1 MLSVGRREDGRQGLG
16 FGGGG
21 MDEDNELEEGE
32 ACSGQ
37 EDDPS
42 IDPDALSYIDEKIQ
56 DVLGHFQK
64 DFEAGVSAENLGAKF
79 GGYGSFLPT
88 HQRSPSILC
97 QPRSPQKLPNQN
109 VTRSPYK
116 STVEVTNQDNSVT
129 MSSPFPRNNTVAV
142 SLLDNSYK
150 TDSCVNK
157 PNVQEPSSECSSFN
171 KTTNGTDHKTLKVRI
186 KMVDNNLARN
196 NAAIYSGLGLD
207 YSPSSSFEDSPDG
220 NEGVFP
226 GFRDLSDES
235 PGTIIQQVMT
245 CFAVPGGFLL
255 SPLQDN
261 LFHLTEKDIS
271 YIKQSKRHKSYKG
284 LPETTIDFADST
296 THSREVKGQM
306 KQTKARGLKGR
317 PSEIKDSEGKDNITF
332 GKEIESET
340 HSGREPTSSS
350 FNMPASSISKNAI
363 KEARPIVGN
372 AVKIDTKL
380 LDQPSEMKKT
390 SLKDQS
396 SFTGS
401 VKELFESTPNNDIDN
416 SGNEVMNSRGQL
428 NAKVSMSKKALEER
442 NKDYLKDKK
451 SDLQRERRSN
461 IEKDLDIT
469 DTHSSGHKRS
479 NEQVSV
485 LTDRF
490 KPGSSPSRERI
501 LQQKEQRS
509 DRKKKL
515 KVSHTNS
522 EPFGEILKD
531 NVSGNV
537 IATTKEKKKASHSKA
552 DNAQKKSKVLKPRKD
567 LSGSSFSESHGN
579 VIWDVKAEEFENG
592 VGLLNRSKG
601 KQKAVKCKHEKKPIV
616 STQASKEM
624 SGCNKV
630 EDTPISGAFVIEP
643 ILAPLA
649 CNAPVTDATVAPQ
662 PPVVIEEHWVCCDIC
677 QKWRLLPYGTNPG
690 HLPTKWQCK
699 LLSWLPG
706 MNRCDV
712 SEEETTNA
720 LHALYLAPAPEN
732 GASLEGRDVAAPS
745 ASLTSG
751 VRLGQ
756 NLELHVQNVPITE
769 KKKSALKDASSIPT
783 HSTPTQIPNFVKKDE
798 QAFVKSRSS
807 NDTNLYLHSEI
818 DSSSK
823 GGLGNT
829 SRLTDFGVEKHKP
842 KQKDKH
848 KNRRGNSDGGDHC
861 GKNKK
866 HSKSENQRGID
877 QDDLRTSKK
886 AGKESL
892 QYTNKSCTSDNVTA
906 KAFEVTDVG
915 GYSTK
920 VITNDHTRWDNN
932 PFLKDSKCDTKS
944 NSSAPFKKSRD
955 EVQSITNCESKDH
968 VSASD
973 VEKYSNLDVSVKK
986 RKMKEWQESQQ
997 NQEGLV
1003 SRQHVG
1009 ENGVIV
1015 KGALGENEP
1024 VKDRNF
1030 ELLLSERKRSK
1041 TSKLNSKMDKNYT
1054 MTKMSLRASGE
1065 HIPDGMDEALY
1076 VVEKEHRFS
1085 QSQENAASL
1094 RELDFDSLKRDIAY
1108 AQPPVAANSSSS
1120 MVSGSHKSR
1129 SNLRE
1134 TKGSPVE
1141 SVSSSPLRILGIQKP
1156 SCKRTSE
1163 QKDYAINPDS
1173 SLLESPKRCSD
1184 GEVDGGNGHSG
1195 KFRKQISIQQQS
1207 FESHRVAGSGTL
1219 DSLGE
1224 TFDYLEKE
1232 KILLSVGKSEE
1243 RLHVKNGASD
1253 DFSPTELG
1261 EQHPYKYD
1269 IQDLGKVNKDHLV
1282 NESIQRKSSKSSLS
1296 SKGKHRGSKSDLGKN
1311 KPRVSGPYTVNKDF
1325 HSTNNGSSCRFEATS
1340 GYCEDG
1346 KDDFDE
1352 KDEKDSLG
1360 KKEPTS
1366 RWTTSRQYNSTNFT
1380 VQDNVDSNAPI
1391 MHSSQQKDI
1400 ESKVP
1405 VCGSRHIKPEFQVK
1419 PSFHNGKELD
1429 HNHLDRIDFP
1439 EPPSGLG
1446 KSQLKLTA
1454 GCKQDTQYRI
1464 PHMVSSPLKA
1474 SRLDVGIVD
1483 AVNADGSK
1491 VVKQH
1496 RQPEIHH
1503 RSHQTNMRHATP
1515 NGPDTSSPLR
1525 KEHYSAVMKEA
1536 RDLKHSANRLK
1547 SEGLELESTGLYFE
1561 AALKFL
1567 HVAALME
1574 PVNLD
1579 SVKQAEAAQ
1588 MYFETAKLCEF
1599 VAHEYEKVKDTA
1611 AAALAYKC
1619 VEVAHLKSAY
1629 CKNPNASKDRHEL
1642 QAALQFL
1649 PPGESP
1655 SSSASDVDN
1664 LNNQIILG
1672 KNASTKAVSSPQV
1685 AGNHVIA
1692 ARHHHQVMRLLHYT
1706 NYLNCAFEA
1715 TRKAHICL
1723 AAAVDSFG
1731 KDRVD
1736 CLSSVRKALNFNFHN
1751 VDGLLR
1757 HVRLS
1762 LDSIGR

>member
-1 MLSVGRREDGRQGLG
+1 MLSVGRREDGRQGLV

-37 EDDPS
+37 EDDPCV
-42 IDPDALSYIDEKIQ
+42 DPDALSYIDEKIQ

-207 YSPSSSFEDSPDG
+207 YSPSSSFDDSPDG

-226 GFRDLSDES
+226 GFRDLPDEC
-235 PGTIIQQVMT
+235 PRTIIQQVMT

-271 YIKQSKRHKSYKG
+271 YIKQSKTHKSYKG

-306 KQTKARGLKGR
+306 KQTKARGQKGR

-332 GKEIESET
+332 GREIESET
-340 HSGREPTSSS
+340 NSGRELTSNS

-372 AVKIDTKL
+372 AVKIDTKV
-380 LDQPSEMKKT
+380 LDQLSEMKMT

-401 VKELFESTPNNDIDN
+401 VKELFESTPNNGIDN
-416 SGNEVMNSRGQL
+416 TGNEVMNSRGQL
-428 NAKVSMSKKALEER
+428 NAKISMSKKALEEG

-461 IEKDLDIT
+461 IEKDIT

-485 LTDRF
+485 PIDRF

-501 LQQKEQRS
+501 LQRKEQRS

-531 NVSGNV
+531 NVNGNV

-579 VIWDVKAEEFENG
+579 IIWDVKVEEFENG

-630 EDTPISGAFVIEP
+630 EDTPISGAFVTEP
-643 ILAPLA
+643 MLAPLA
-649 CNAPVTDATVAPQ
+649 CNAPATDATVAPQ

-699 LLSWLPG
+699 LLNWLPG

-732 GASLEGRDVAAPS
+732 GAILDGRDVAAPG
-745 ASLTSG
+745 ASLASG

-783 HSTPTQIPNFVKKDE
+783 HSTPAEIPNFVKKDE

-807 NDTNLYLHSEI
+807 NDTNQYLHSEI

-829 SRLTDFGVEKHKP
+829 SRLTDFSVEKHKP

-848 KNRRGNSDGGDHC
+848 KNRRGNSDGGDHS
-861 GKNKK
+861 GKSKK

-886 AGKESL
+886 ARKESL

-920 VITNDHTRWDNN
+920 VITNDQTRGDNN
-932 PFLKDSKCDTKS
+932 PLLKDSKCDIKS
-944 NSSAPFKKSRD
+944 NSSATFKKSRD

-973 VEKYSNLDVSVKK
+973 VEKSCNLDVSVKK
-986 RKMKEWQESQQ
+986 WKMKDWQESQQ
-997 NQEGLV
+997 NQEALV
-1003 SRQHVG
+1003 SRQHVV

-1015 KGALGENEP
+1015 KGALGENDP

-1030 ELLLSERKRSK
+1030 ESLLSERKRYK
-1041 TSKLNSKMDKNYT
+1041 TSKLNSKMDKRCT
-1054 MTKMSLRASGE
+1054 MTKMSLHASGE
-1065 HIPDGMDEALY
+1065 HLPDGMDEALY

-1085 QSQENAASL
+1085 HSQENAASL
-1094 RELDFDSLKRDIAY
+1094 RELEFDSLKRDIAY

-1129 SNLRE
+1129 SNIRE

-1163 QKDYAINPDS
+1163 QKDYAINADS

-1207 FESHRVAGSGTL
+1207 FESHRVIGSGTL

-1232 KILLSVGKSEE
+1232 KIQLSVGKSEE

-1253 DFSPTELG
+1253 DFSPAELG
-1261 EQHPYKYD
+1261 EQLPYKDD

-1282 NESIQRKSSKSSLS
+1282 NESSQRKSSKSSLS

-1311 KPRVSGPYTVNKDF
+1311 KLRVSGPYTVNKDV

-1346 KDDFDE
+1346 KDGFDE
-1352 KDEKDSLG
+1352 KDEKDCLG
-1360 KKEPTS
+1360 KKEPAS
-1366 RWTTSRQYNSTNFT
+1366 RWTTSRQYNITNFT
-1380 VQDNVDSNAPI
+1380 VQENMDANAPT

-1454 GCKQDTQYRI
+1454 GCKQETQYRI

-1474 SRLDVGIVD
+1474 SRLDVGMVD
-1483 AVNADGSK
+1483 AVNAHASN

-1496 RQPEIHH
+1496 SQPEIHD
-1503 RSHQTNMRHATP
+1503 RSHHTNMRHATP

-1599 VAHEYEKVKDTA
+1599 VAHEYEKVKDMA

-1685 AGNHVIA
+1685 GGSHVIA

-1706 NYLNCAFEA
+1706 NDLNCAFEA

>member
-1 MLSVGRREDGRQGLG
+1 
-16 FGGGG
+16 
-21 MDEDNELEEGE
+21 
-32 ACSGQ
+32 
-37 EDDPS
+37 
-42 IDPDALSYIDEKIQ
+42 
-56 DVLGHFQK
+56 
-64 DFEAGVSAENLGAKF
+64 
-79 GGYGSFLPT
+79 
-88 HQRSPSILC
+88 
-97 QPRSPQKLPNQN
+97 
-109 VTRSPYK
+109 
-116 STVEVTNQDNSVT
+116 
-129 MSSPFPRNNTVAV
+129 MSSPFPINNTVAV

-186 KMVDNNLARN
+186 KMVDNNLVRN

-226 GFRDLSDES
+226 GFRDLPDES
-235 PGTIIQQVMT
+235 PRTIIQVMT
-245 CFAVPGGFLL
+245 CFAVPGAFLL
-255 SPLQDN
+255 SPLQNN

-271 YIKQSKRHKSYKG
+271 YIKQSKRHRSYKG
-284 LPETTIDFADST
+284 LPETTLDFADIT

-306 KQTKARGLKGR
+306 KQAKARGQKGR
-317 PSEIKDSEGKDNITF
+317 PSEIKDSEGKDNIAF
-332 GKEIESET
+332 GREIESET
-340 HSGREPTSSS
+340 HSGRELTSNS
-350 FNMPASSISKNAI
+350 FNMPASSISKDAI

-380 LDQPSEMKKT
+380 LDQLSEMKKT

-401 VKELFESTPNNDIDN
+401 VKELFESTTNNTIDN
-416 SGNEVMNSRGQL
+416 TGNEVMNSRGQL
-428 NAKVSMSKKALEER
+428 NAKVSMSKKALEEG

-479 NEQVSV
+479 NEQVSIP
-485 LTDRF
+485 TDRF

-501 LQQKEQRS
+501 LQQKEQKS

-531 NVSGNV
+531 IVSGNV
-537 IATTKEKKKASHSKA
+537 IATSKEKKKASHSKA
-552 DNAQKKSKVLKPRKD
+552 DNSQKKTKVLKPRKD

-592 VGLLNRSKG
+592 VSLLNRSKG
-601 KQKAVKCKHEKKPIV
+601 KQKAVKCDH
-616 STQASKEM
+616 
-624 SGCNKV
+624 SG
-630 EDTPISGAFVIEP
+630 
-643 ILAPLA
+643 
-649 CNAPVTDATVAPQ
+649 
-662 PPVVIEEHWVCCDIC
+662 
-677 QKWRLLPYGTNPG
+677 
-690 HLPTKWQCK
+690 
-699 LLSWLPG
+699 
-706 MNRCDV
+706 
-712 SEEETTNA
+712 
-720 LHALYLAPAPEN
+720 
-732 GASLEGRDVAAPS
+732 
-745 ASLTSG
+745 
-751 VRLGQ
+751 
-756 NLELHVQNVPITE
+756 
-769 KKKSALKDASSIPT
+769 KS
-783 HSTPTQIPNFVKKDE
+783 
-798 QAFVKSRSS
+798 
-807 NDTNLYLHSEI
+807 
-818 DSSSK
+818 
-823 GGLGNT
+823 
-829 SRLTDFGVEKHKP
+829 
-842 KQKDKH
+842 
-848 KNRRGNSDGGDHC
+848 
-861 GKNKK
+861 KK

-886 AGKESL
+886 ARKESL

-920 VITNDHTRWDNN
+920 VITNDQTRWDNN
-932 PFLKDSKCDTKS
+932 PLLKDSKCDIKS
-944 NSSAPFKKSRD
+944 NSSAPFKKSSY
-955 EVQSITNCESKDH
+955 EVQSITNCESKNH

-973 VEKYSNLDVSVKK
+973 VEKSSNLDVSVKK

-997 NQEGLV
+997 NQEALV
-1003 SRQHVG
+1003 SRQHVV

-1030 ELLLSERKRSK
+1030 ELERKRSK
-1041 TSKLNSKMDKNYT
+1041 TSKLNSKMDKNCT
-1054 MTKMSLRASGE
+1054 MTKMSLRAGGE
-1065 HIPDGMDEALY
+1065 HLPDGMDEALY

-1094 RELDFDSLKRDIAY
+1094 RDLEFDPLKRDIAY

-1129 SNLRE
+1129 SNFRE
-1134 TKGSPVE
+1134 TRGSPVE

-1163 QKDYAINPDS
+1163 QTDYAINADS

-1232 KILLSVGKSEE
+1232 KIQLPVGKSEA
-1243 RLHVKNGASD
+1243 RLHVKNGATD

-1261 EQHPYKYD
+1261 EQHPYKDD
-1269 IQDLGKVNKDHLV
+1269 IQDRGKVNKDHLV
-1282 NESIQRKSSKSSLS
+1282 NESSQQKSSKSSLS

-1311 KPRVSGPYTVNKDF
+1311 KIRVSGPYTGNKDF

-1340 GYCEDG
+1340 GYCEDE
-1346 KDDFDE
+1346 KDVFDE
-1352 KDEKDSLG
+1352 QDWLG

-1366 RWTTSRQYNSTNFT
+1366 RWTTSRQYNGTNFI
-1380 VQDNVDSNAPI
+1380 VQENTDANAPTI
-1391 MHSSQQKDI
+1391 HSNQQKDI

-1439 EPPSGLG
+1439 EPHPGLG
-1446 KSQLKLTA
+1446 KSQLQLTV
-1454 GCKQDTQYRI
+1454 GCKQETQYRI
-1464 PHMVSSPLKA
+1464 PHMVSSPLMA
-1474 SRLDVGIVD
+1474 SRLDIRITD
-1483 AVNADGSK
+1483 ASK

-1496 RQPEIHH
+1496 RQPEIHD
-1503 RSHQTNMRHATP
+1503 RSHHANMRHATP
-1515 NGPDTSSPLR
+1515 SGPDTSSPLR

-1547 SEGLELESTGLYFE
+1547 VNITLSCITLPIFQYNCINSLLPSMD
-1561 AALKFL
+1561 FL
-1567 HVAALME
+1567 
-1574 PVNLD
+1574 
-1579 SVKQAEAAQ
+1579 AE
-1588 MYFETAKLCEF
+1588 
-1599 VAHEYEKVKDTA
+1599 
-1611 AAALAYKC
+1611 
-1619 VEVAHLKSAY
+1619 
-1629 CKNPNASKDRHEL
+1629 
-1642 QAALQFL
+1642 
-1649 PPGESP
+1649 
-1655 SSSASDVDN
+1655 
-1664 LNNQIILG
+1664 
-1672 KNASTKAVSSPQV
+1672 
-1685 AGNHVIA
+1685 
-1692 ARHHHQVMRLLHYT
+1692 
-1706 NYLNCAFEA
+1706 
-1715 TRKAHICL
+1715 
-1723 AAAVDSFG
+1723 
-1731 KDRVD
+1731 
-1736 CLSSVRKALNFNFHN
+1736 
-1751 VDGLLR
+1751 
-1757 HVRLS
+1757 
-1762 LDSIGR
+1762 